1 MHRRLL
7 SIAAARAPAR
17 RVVALRERL
26 ADEAPRS
33 LLPPHPHSPFRR
45 THRQRLRV
53 SLGSFSRGQAR
64 EPTAAAARAPPPPMT
79 APQLSALHDSFGR
92 HHTYLRISLTEKCS
106 LRCTYCMP
114 PGGVDLTPA
123 ERLLSTREILR
134 LARLFVGAGTTKI
147 RLTGGEPTLRR
158 DLTEI
163 VSALD
168 ELRPAGLRTIG
179 MTSNGIA
186 LSSRRLRAL
195 RDAGLDK
202 LNLSLDT
209 LDAQRFA
216 KLARRDG
223 LKLVLRAIDA
233 AIDEGFEPLKINCVV
248 MRGVN
253 DDEVRGEGR
262 PPP

>member
-1 MHRRLL
+1 
-7 SIAAARAPAR
+7 
-17 RVVALRERL
+17 
-26 ADEAPRS
+26 
-33 LLPPHPHSPFRR
+33 
-45 THRQRLRV
+45 
-53 SLGSFSRGQAR
+53 
-64 EPTAAAARAPPPPMT
+64 MT
-79 APQLSALHDSFGR
+79 APQLSPLHDSFGR

-195 RDAGLDK
+195 HDAGLDK

-209 LDAQRFA
+209 LDAQRFV